1 MFDEQ
6 PHDFRIPRAGRGH
19 QNGAAVREA
28 FALASAPA
36 FNKASAMAAF
46 RLVAA
51 SESGVTP

>member
-1 MFDEQ
+1 MSRRTISGL
-6 PHDFRIPRAGRGH
+6 PVR
-19 QNGAAVREA
+19 AAVIRIVLPPGS

-36 FNKASAMAAF
+36 FSSASAMAAF